1 LNPSGGEFQ
10 VMLGDET
17 QTVKWTLTGKH
28 NVENGMAAML
38 AARHVGVT
46 LAHSAEALSCFK
58 GVKRRMEC
66 IANINAEAGLVSI
79 YDDFAHHPT
88 AIKTTLEGL
97 RRQVGK
103 ANIIAL
109 IEPRS
114 NTMKMGVH
122 AETLLASAEQADH
135 VIWAELTPSKAS
147 NSERW
152 LENKIQAANEKHEL
166 GKSVE
171 TLIEKTLSKLQGETH
186 IVIMSNGGFSGMH
199 QQIIDAVNLASGD
212 MNV

>member
-1 LNPSGGEFQ
+1 
-10 VMLGDET
+10 MLEDDT
-17 QTVKWTLTGKH
+17 QTVNWSLTGKH

-66 IANINAEAGLVSI
+66 LANIKTTCGVVSI

-88 AIKTTLEGL
+88 AIKTTLDGL
-97 RRQVGK
+97 RRHVGK

-122 AETLLASAEQADH
+122 AKTLLASAEQADH
-135 VIWAELTPSKAS
+135 VIWADLTPSDS
-147 NSERW
+147 QENTSGVENW
-152 LENKIQAANEKHEL
+152 LESQIHAANETHVL

-171 TLIEKTLSKLQGETH
+171 VLIEQTMAHVRGETH
-186 IVIMSNGGFSGMH
+186 IVIMSNGGFSGIH
-199 QQIIDAVNLASGD
+199 QQLIDAVTLTLGGV
-212 MNV
+212 NV